1 MPQQTQKRTESDGPF
16 LFHDLILVQYDIYMD
31 QLRQVVEH
39 FSNDPL
45 ARILTRC
52 LRSNEPLKGIDRSAV
67 RERVPPH
74 VYETRNDFKT
84 CGCCGRIYWKGTHWV
99 ASTKQVMRI
108 FGIQE

>member
-52 LRSNEPLKGIDRSAV
+52 LRSNDPLKGIDRSAV

-84 CGCCGRIYWKGTHWV
+84 CGCCGRIYWRGTHRIV
-99 ASTKQVMRI
+99 AMKQVMEI